1 MPGALAAALAVAA
14 LASEANYEVELAEG
28 GDEGAAAEGGGSGS
42 PRFVRDGDKVTFVG
56 AEGGDEAGGDSA
68 VQELT
73 IANFDPLLA
82 NGSHWLVMVYAPWC
96 GHCRRMAPQLEAV
109 AAAYNSGPEG
119 GIAVGKVDGTTEVA
133 LSVRLMLGAFPL
145 IFSVD
150 GGALRYYDGPR
161 SEAGLRDYL
170 DGDYAETAALGWLHP
185 LNPMAPW
192 LSWPFRFHPLRL
204 LFGAPLWHLRRPCPA
219 SALTARAAVRVQAC
233 FRLGWGWAGTSRLSW
248 A

>member
-1 MPGALAAALAVAA
+1 MLGPLALAALAVAT

-28 GDEGAAAEGGGSGS
+28 GEEGAAAEGGGSGS

-56 AEGGDEAGGDSA
+56 PEGAGEAGGDSA

-82 NGSHWLVMVYAPWC
+82 NGSRWLVMVYAPWC

-109 AAAYNSGPEG
+109 AAAYAGPAG

-133 LSVRLMLGAFPL
+133 LSVRFMLGAFPL

-170 DGDYAETAALGWLHP
+170 DGDYAETAALGWLNP

-192 LSWPFRFHPLRL
+192 LSWPYRFHPLRL
-204 LFGAPLWHLRRPCPA
+204 LFGAPLALRRPRPA
-219 SALTARAAVRVQAC
+219 SALKERAAVCAQAC
-233 FRLGWGWAGTSRLSW
+233 FRLGWGWAGTSRSSW

>member
-109 AAAYNSGPEG
+109 AAAYAGPAG

-133 LSVRLMLGAFPL
+133 LSVRFMLGAFPL

-170 DGDYAETAALGWLHP
+170 DGDYAETAELGWLNP

-192 LSWPFRFHPLRL
+192 LSWPYRFHPLRL
-204 LFGAPLWHLRRPCPA
+204 LFGAPLTLRRPRPA
-219 SALTARAAVRVQAC
+219 SALKERAAVCAQAC

>member
-1 MPGALAAALAVAA
+1 MLGPLALAALAVAT
-14 LASEANYEVELAEG
+14 LASEANYEVEVAEG
-28 GDEGAAAEGGGSGS
+28 GEEGAAAEGGGSGS

-170 DGDYAETAALGWLHP
+170 DGDYAETAALAWLHP

-192 LSWPFRFHPLRL
+192 LSWPYRFHPLRL
-204 LFGAPLWHLRRPCPA
+204 LFGAPLTLRRPRPA
-219 SALTARAAVRVQAC
+219 SALKERAAVCAQAC
-233 FRLGWGWAGTSRLSW
+233 CRLGWGWAGTSRLSW